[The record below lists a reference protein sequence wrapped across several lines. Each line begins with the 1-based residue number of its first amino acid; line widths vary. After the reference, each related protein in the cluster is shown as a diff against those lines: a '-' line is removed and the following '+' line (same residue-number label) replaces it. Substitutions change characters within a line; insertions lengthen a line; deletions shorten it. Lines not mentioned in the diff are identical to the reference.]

1 MKSLEIRGSPR
12 LRTDLVGAHPLLLEF
27 ISLLLSSLQARHLRI
42 QVSFSHQMLQLH
54 DDFDGNVEDPKL
66 RLRLVRLQVVHADG
80 AKLFESFVDVPD
92 PDSFPGVVGVP
103 PHALPLD
110 LLLRRQTLVTALR
123 QTTLSPALLQPCVAA
138 WGRREGLVALAAAK
152 CGIVGACAR
161 WTVRLLLMRE
171 AAGVGVGGHGGVV
184 GDPEVRVVVG
194 AGPIVTTVSPRIF
207 ASVALRDLVVA

>member
-1 MKSLEIRGSPR
+1 MKSLESRGSPR

-27 ISLLLSSLQARHLRI
+27 ISLLLSSLQARHLGI

-80 AKLFESFVDVPD
+80 AKLFESLVDVPD

-123 QTTLSPALLQPCVAA
+123 QTTLSPALLQRCAAA

-152 CGIVGACAR
+152 CGIVGASAR

-194 AGPIVTTVSPRIF
+194 AGPIVTAVSPRIF